1 MAGGVMNQES
11 GKDWTLFH
19 GDCVEVA
26 RGLPSDSLHYTIYSP
41 PFQSLYTF
49 SDDPRDMSNCADDET
64 FWAHYRYLAHE
75 LARAT
80 MPGRLV
86 SVHCMQLPTSKVRNG
101 FIGLSDFRGD
111 IIRAHCG
118 ELDIAYGMA
127 IGDILGK
134 IDALEEEGG
143 VTGLDAL
150 RDIVHRLRSKREEAA
165 DRAGH
170 LIYHSEVCIRKDPV
184 SAMQRTKSIGLLHK
198 QVVKDS
204 ALSRMAVADYV
215 VTMRKPGDNPEP
227 IAGGFDA
234 YHGTDNVPATDPG
247 RASHHVADSYS
258 VKVWQRYAEPVWM
271 DIAQSDVLSH
281 RAARAEEDERHIS
294 PLQLTVIRR
303 CIQLW
308 SNPGDV
314 VFSPF
319 AGIGSELYVAI
330 EMGRRALGAELK
342 KSYFDQA
349 VANLQEAERQ
359 RSGQTL
365 FDLVEGA
372 A

>member
-1 MAGGVMNQES
+1 MDGRVGETSVIDQARGQ
-11 GKDWTLFH
+11 DWVLWH
-19 GDCVEVA
+19 GDCVNVA
-26 RGLPSDSLHYTIYSP
+26 AGLPDNSLHYTIYSP

-49 SDDPRDMSNCADDET
+49 SDDKADMSNCADDET
-64 FWAHYRYLAHE
+64 FWQHYRFLIAE

-80 MPGRLV
+80 MPGRLM
-86 SVHCMQLPTSKVRNG
+86 SIHCMQLPTSKLRDG
-101 FIGLSDFRGD
+101 FIGLRDFRGQ
-111 IIRAHCG
+111 IIRAH
-118 ELDIAYGMA
+118 
-127 IGDILGK
+127 
-134 IDALEEEGG
+134 
-143 VTGLDAL
+143 
-150 RDIVHRLRSKREEAA
+150 EEA
-165 DRAGH
+165 G

-227 IAGGFDA
+227 VAGGFDA
-234 YHGTDNVPATDPG
+234 YHGTDNVPAVDPG
-247 RASHHVADSYS
+247 RSSQHVADSYS

-281 RAARAEEDERHIS
+281 RVARAEEDERHIS

-330 EMGRRALGAELK
+330 EQGRRAIGAELK

-349 VANLQEAERQ
+349 VANVREAERQ
-359 RSGQTL
+359 RGAQTL
-365 FDLVEGA
+365 FDLAEPA
-372 A
+372 